1 MTSLDVVVGRVMADL
16 TTAELTSANRRSVG
30 RPTVF
35 VRSLQESEV
44 VAFAEAMTGFQLPGQ
59 DRPIEVRVGTMR
71 PVPGLAETVRL
82 GADCTLTSYRN
93 SNDFGLVLVDL
104 DPFSDAQGLSNLRT
118 LDDSTVLADLDDEV
132 RAQRAKTIVEC
143 AWRWAAPD
151 DVRSQP
157 PHQLVARFAEVH
169 ELLSRLGTTSLRV
182 WVQFALEAAQ
192 PLVLEDVAVHSSIDR
207 AVGSALAAVGLFPDE
222 QLFLDPQSLKK
233 RLQDNFHLAQ
243 LKQPGG
249 REIQED
255 ELVELV
261 KVVDLPPELLDSVG
275 VPDESDARRRML
287 AVAEGGQTTERAEVP
302 FALWLHLFAVRPDR
316 ASLGA
321 RIKSVYED
329 QFDDRVSEFDDLG
342 VETGLDNGEREAAE
356 QLLRADPPGDE
367 RPLAE
372 LLPSTL
378 RRRIEKLATP
388 RAIAEGDPLRAL
400 LFGLQSLER
409 SSASEQRVVTLS
421 RESVLDDEGDLS
433 CAVFAF
439 LYGPT
444 LRDIALTA
452 ADGVGARIEVD
463 DLLTTV
469 TPLGDLKPTDAD
481 SSTDN
486 ASRWSPLRLVLSADG
501 QMDPLYRFQWK
512 PLDNPGLVALAAL
525 VAQPAAAIGAYLDE
539 TLDSWA
545 LKSLDIQAWL
555 DGSLV
560 PVAPDPP
567 PGTVVGEWLRERDR
581 LHLALSDG
589 GLDEATIAEYVS
601 DWGDILERARDELV
615 PQGSPLPELDAF
627 LSVDVVRTAGNRLA
641 LLGSH
646 PLRLRWFASHLENMK
661 RLVVGSLET
670 GLVLN
675 EQNDQ
680 LFFDW
685 LDRVSPHR
693 QPPFISG
700 PDQQLAIPI
709 RESGLHEEYAL
720 IHAGGAESR
729 DWLSGIDDSSVDA
742 ITSVVRNYLDAYP
755 HKRDGLGLL
764 LLLRDGDP
772 AVASRLLRQ
781 IRNKDYL
788 DARVVLHV
796 LTGRKH
802 HDAITREVEDLLA
815 MGSSIPDRFMP
826 DVELVLYDWADG
838 EAEPDLTRLRETIDV
853 AIAPNLF
860 GTKTSAQP
868 STRRRDS
875 GLAGRFDPWVDASSH
890 DLRLTR
896 GASENVST
904 VLLPSQPDPMLE
916 AWSTLSVRRF
926 RNASVSPEAD
936 ESTDY
941 IALQVQFHAGAPLF
955 ESLHSVAHWVVTL
968 DPFVGRDQI
977 DALPGRPDVI
987 LVRGGVGKN
996 RTYTLVVSSKT
1007 GSQHV
1012 TERLSRKLDHD
1023 LHVQL
1028 PAPSPE
1034 IAERLYQVGRNSFP
1048 GVMLRALGLGRAA
1061 EEVLGL
1067 IVSRH
1072 AVESAYPSPSTVDG
1086 VEWWISLD
1094 ERTDWFGGSQRSR
1107 ADLLR
1112 VLAIFEED
1120 RVAIRLHVVE
1130 SKFRSVED
1138 GAVLAVADQQ
1148 LSRTIALFGEAFRG
1162 ASDAAEEGAAD
1173 DARFWMRELV
1183 DALDQTSK
1191 ASLPA
1196 SELPALRTWGGGSV
1210 DRLRSALLDGEVH
1223 VDEIVGIAV
1232 GIAYGAAGP
1241 AVHGVTDQ
1249 GHQLLRVCAPELEAT
1264 LIALLN
1270 PSAQDPAST
1279 APPEPRA
1286 EPQVSRLPS
1295 LPAKSSSDDGS
1306 SPDGEG
1312 DDGEGRPASS
1322 GLSPQIGMT
1331 DGALSDRY
1339 QRVLDVFAAHNVR
1352 VSPPESGYTDQGPG
1366 FYVLRLVPDVG
1377 VSVDKLLNRSE
1388 DLKLALRLEANQHI
1402 RAFVDR
1408 GAVVLEV
1415 PKTDDERYEVLTS
1428 SLWTKAPWE
1437 QDQLYVPLGED
1448 INGDV
1453 VGIDFSSANS
1463 PHVLIGGAT
1472 GSGKSVLIETILRGA
1487 TREFSP
1493 EALRLH
1499 LVDPKG
1505 TELIDFENSPHL
1517 EGSIGFSSED
1527 AIELLERAVEE
1538 MQRRYELFR
1547 AARVRSLID
1556 YNAAAD
1562 VSPLPWW
1569 LLVLDEYAD
1578 LTSDPDD
1585 KGRIERSLK
1594 RLAQKARAAGVHLLV
1609 ATQKPSAEVIST
1621 TVRSNLPAQIALR
1634 VKTSSDSRIIMDE
1647 AGAESLAGKGDAFLR
1662 TARGL
1667 TRFQCAR
1674 YDGDV

>member
-1 MTSLDVVVGRVMADL
+1 MADL
-16 TTAELTSANRRSVG
+16 TTAELTSANRRGVG

-59 DRPIEVRVGTMR
+59 DWPIEVRVGTMR

-82 GADCTLTSYRN
+82 GADRTLTSYRN

-118 LDDSTVLADLDDEV
+118 LDDGTVLADLDDEV

-192 PLVLEDVAVHSSIDR
+192 PLVLEDVAAHSSIDR

-222 QLFLDPQSLKK
+222 QLFLEPQSLKK

-275 VPDESDARRRML
+275 IPDESDARHRML
-287 AVAEGGQTTERAEVP
+287 AVAEGGQTAERAEVP

-421 RESVLDDEGDLS
+421 HESVLDGDGDLS
-433 CAVFAF
+433 RAVFAF

-452 ADGVGARIEVD
+452 ADGVGARIEVE

-481 SSTDN
+481 GSTDN
-486 ASRWSPLRLVLSADG
+486 ASRWSPLRLVLRADG

-525 VAQPAAAIGAYLDE
+525 VAQPAAAVGAHLDE
-539 TLDSWA
+539 TLDSWS
-545 LKSLDIQAWL
+545 LRSLDIQTWL

-589 GLDEATIAEYVS
+589 GLDQATIAEYVS

-627 LSVDVVRTAGNRLA
+627 LSIDVVRTVGNRLA
-641 LLGSH
+641 LLGTH

-661 RLVVGSLET
+661 RLVVGSLEK
-670 GLVLN
+670 GLLLN

-700 PDQQLAIPI
+700 HDQQLAIPI

-742 ITSVVRNYLDAYP
+742 ITAVVRNYLDAYP

-826 DVELVLYDWADG
+826 DVELVLHDWADG
-838 EAEPDLTRLRETIDV
+838 EAEPDLTRLGETIDV

-868 STRRRDS
+868 STRRRDT

-890 DLRLTR
+890 DLPLTG
-896 GASENVST
+896 GANENVST

-926 RNASVSPEAD
+926 RNASVSPDAD

-941 IALQVQFHAGAPLF
+941 IALQVQFHVGAPLF
-955 ESLHSVAHWVVTL
+955 ENLHSVAHWVVTL

-996 RTYTLVVSSKT
+996 RTYTLVVSSTT
-1007 GSQHV
+1007 GSKHV
-1012 TERLSRKLDHD
+1012 TERLARKLDHD
-1023 LHVQL
+1023 LQVHL
-1028 PAPSPE
+1028 PAPSQE
-1034 IAERLYQVGRNSFP
+1034 IAERLYEVGRNSFP

-1072 AVESAYPSPSTVDG
+1072 AVESAYPSPSGADG
-1086 VEWWISLD
+1086 AEWWISLD
-1094 ERTDWFGGSQRSR
+1094 EHTDWFGGSQRSR

-1112 VLAIFEED
+1112 VLAIFD
-1120 RVAIRLHVVE
+1120 DDQVAIRLHVVE
-1130 SKFRSVED
+1130 SKFRSAED
-1138 GAVLAVADQQ
+1138 GAVLAAADQQ
-1148 LSRTIALFGEAFRG
+1148 LSRTIALFSEAFRG
-1162 ASDAAEEGAAD
+1162 ANDSADEETAD
-1173 DARFWMRELV
+1173 DARFWMREVV

-1210 DRLRSALLDGEVH
+1210 DRLRSALLDGKVN
-1223 VDEIVGIAV
+1223 VDEVVGIVV
-1232 GIAYGAAGP
+1232 GIAYGAGGP

-1249 GHQLLRVCAPELEAT
+1249 GHQLLRVCAPELES
-1264 LIALLN
+1264 ALASLLDPSADAPPAAPDESGLERDAAQLTSAPHEVPPDVGSSPELESDFGGGQSAGN
-1270 PSAQDPAST
+1270 DPSAQVGMT
-1279 APPEPRA
+1279 
-1286 EPQVSRLPS
+1286 
-1295 LPAKSSSDDGS
+1295 AKS
-1306 SPDGEG
+1306 
-1312 DDGEGRPASS
+1312 
-1322 GLSPQIGMT
+1322 
-1331 DGALSDRY
+1331 LSDRY

-1352 VSPPESGYTDQGPG
+1352 VSPPESGHTDQGPG

-1415 PKTDDERYEVLTS
+1415 PKSDDERYEVLTS
-1428 SLWTKAPWE
+1428 DLWTKAPWQ

-1448 INGDV
+1448 INGEV

-1487 TREFSP
+1487 TRQFSP

-1505 TELIDFENSPHL
+1505 TELIDFEDSPHL
-1517 EGSIGFSSED
+1517 EGAIGFSSED
-1527 AIELLERAVEE
+1527 AIALLETAVGE

-1547 AARVRSLID
+1547 AVRVRSLVD
-1556 YNAAAD
+1556 YNAVED

-1621 TVRSNLPAQIALR
+1621 TVRSNLPAQVALR
-1634 VKTSSDSRIIMDE
+1634 VKASSDSRIIMDE